1 MLKSGLMVKFIRL
14 VCAALC
20 VLIAESALAQ
30 AQRIVAI
37 PAAAKRSTFTF
48 SGGPDVLVDG
58 RAARLSPGARIF
70 DRNNYLQMHGAISGT
85 FRVKYLLEAT
95 TGLVQS
101 VWILTDE
108 EIATPDPVQPQ

>member
-1 MLKSGLMVKFIRL
+1 MTKFLRL
-14 VCAALC
+14 LCAAFC
-20 VLIAESALAQ
+20 VIFAVAAIAQS
-30 AQRIVAI
+30 QRIVSI
-37 PAAAKRSTFTF
+37 PAAAKRSVFVF

-58 RAARLSPGARIF
+58 RAARLAPGARIF
-70 DRNNYLQMHGAISGT
+70 DRNNYLQMHGAVTGT

-108 EIATPDPVQPQ
+108 EIATPDPAPPQ